1 MWKRAAK
8 ILARFNWMTKPET
21 SLDRAPSHR
30 HLQSGL
36 IAILA
41 LFVSAAVFP
50 SAAQQR
56 LAPESRAQMQLS
68 FAEVVKKSA
77 PAVTNIFAKRVVRA
91 DMRPPLF
98 NDPLMQRFF
107 GDNGRGQF
115 MPRERVQNT
124 LGSGVL
130 VRPDGIIVTNN
141 HVIENTTGIRVVL
154 SDRRE
159 FDAEILLNDPHTDLA
174 VLKIQTGGE
183 ALPVLE
189 FADSDNAEVGDIVLA
204 IGNPF
209 GVGQTVTSG
218 IVSATART
226 QGGVSDYQFF
236 IQTDAAINPGNSG
249 GALIGVDGRL
259 IGVNTAIFSRSGGSI
274 GIGFAI
280 PSNMVKQVVESA
292 FAGGVVVRP
301 WLGASGQ
308 PVTQDISQGLG
319 LARPAG
325 VLISTVYPNGP
336 ADQAGLR
343 TGDVILAVGGREITD
358 PESLRYRIATA
369 KLGTKLQMDIWRNGK
384 NLGLEMGL
392 APAPETPP
400 RNLTVLK
407 GNQPLTGITIANLSP
422 AYAEELSL
430 NSDITGVI
438 ISKMPAQSPAARMGL
453 RPGDILLAIGSEKV
467 KLVNDVVHLTQAERN
482 VWEFR
487 IRRGEQTLSLRIGT

>member
-1 MWKRAAK
+1 MPALVF
-8 ILARFNWMTKPET
+8 LAGMVIFP
-21 SLDRAPSHR
+21 
-30 HLQSGL
+30 
-36 IAILA
+36 
-41 LFVSAAVFP
+41 VS
-50 SAAQQR
+50 AQQR
-56 LAPESRAQMQLS
+56 QAPESSKQMQLS

-77 PAVTNIFAKRVVRA
+77 PAVTNIFARRVVRS
-91 DMRPPLF
+91 DVRSSLF
-98 NDPLMQRFF
+98 NDPLMERFF
-107 GDNGRGQF
+107 GENFRGQF

-130 VRPDGIIVTNN
+130 VRADGIVVTNN

-159 FDAEILLNDPHTDLA
+159 FDAQVLLTDPHTDLA
-174 VLKIQTGGE
+174 VLKINTGGE
-183 ALPVLE
+183 SLPVLE
-189 FADSDNAEVGDIVLA
+189 FADSDSAEVGDIVLA

-249 GALIGVDGRL
+249 GALVGVDGRL

-292 FAGGVVVRP
+292 FAGGTVVRP

-319 LARPAG
+319 LARPVG
-325 VLISTVYPNGP
+325 VLISNVYPEGP

-343 TGDVILAVGGREITD
+343 VGDVILKLGEHETTD
-358 PESLRYRIATA
+358 PQSLRYRIATA
-369 KLGTKLQMDIWRNGK
+369 KVGGTVKVDIWRDGAPVALSMK
-384 NLGLEMGL
+384 LL
-392 APAPETPP
+392 PAPETPP
-400 RNLTVLK
+400 RNVTRLE

-430 NSDITGVI
+430 SPGLVGVI
-438 ISKMPAQSPAARMGL
+438 ITEMPAGSPAARLGL
-453 RPGDILLAIGSEKV
+453 RPGDILLAIGQDKV
-467 KLVNDVVHLTQAERN
+467 KLVEDAVRLFSIERN
-482 VWEFR
+482 VWDIR
-487 IRRGEQTLSLRIGT
+487 IRRGDQVLSVRVGA

>member
-1 MWKRAAK
+1 MRAVR
-8 ILARFNWMTKPET
+8 IPDRFNWMMRPEARFDVALT
-21 SLDRAPSHR
+21 ASCMKAALLPVV
-30 HLQSGL
+30 LF
-36 IAILA
+36 LA
-41 LFVSAAVFP
+41 AMMIVPAR
-50 SAAQQR
+50 AQQR
-56 LAPESRAQMQLS
+56 QAPESRDQIQLS
-68 FAEVVKKSA
+68 FSEVVKKSA
-77 PAVTNIFAKRVVRA
+77 PAVTNIFARRVVRS
-91 DMRPPLF
+91 DVRPSLF
-98 NDPLMQRFF
+98 DDPMMQRFF
-107 GDNGRGQF
+107 GENFRGQF

-130 VRPDGIIVTNN
+130 VRADGIIVTNN

-159 FDAEILLNDPHTDLA
+159 FDAEVLLSDPHTDLA
-174 VLKIQTGGE
+174 VLKINTDGA

-249 GALIGVDGRL
+249 GALVGVDGRL

-280 PSNMVKQVVESA
+280 PSNMVKQVVDSA
-292 FAGGVVVRP
+292 LSGGAVVRP

-308 PVTQDISQGLG
+308 PLTQDISQGLG
-319 LARPAG
+319 LSRPAG
-325 VLISTVYPNGP
+325 VLISNVYPQGP
-336 ADQAGLR
+336 ADKAGLR
-343 TGDVILAVGGREITD
+343 VGDVILKVGDREITD

-369 KLGTKLQMDIWRNGK
+369 KAGATVKVDIWRDGAPAA
-384 NLGLEMGL
+384 LIMGL

-400 RNLTVLK
+400 RNLTILK
-407 GNQPLTGITIANLSP
+407 GNQPLTGVTIANLSP

-430 NSDITGVI
+430 SPGLMGVI
-438 ISKMPAQSPAARMGL
+438 VAQMPSRSPAARLGI
-453 RPGDILLAIGSEKV
+453 RPGDILLAIDQDKV
-467 KLVNDVVHLTQAERN
+467 KLVEDAVRLTTGERN

-487 IRRGEQTLSLRIGT
+487 IRRGDQVLSLRVGA